1 MIARAAI
8 RIYSQLKRSLIK
20 EAINNLKKVKEIN
33 NRNHNSNNR
42 KVEWEIIKGKE
53 RINSNNRRVHK
64 WGNKIKEDK
73 IREEKERKRRIGIE
87 IRIKTKSEIISRVK
101 FMNFFN

>member
-53 RINSNNRRVHK
+53 RTNSNNRRVHK
-64 WGNKIKEDK
+64 
-73 IREEKERKRRIGIE
+73 
-87 IRIKTKSEIISRVK
+87 
-101 FMNFFN
+101 